1 MSTESAFSPL
11 MFPALPGQASD
22 ERDSIRGHAT
32 GYAAGRKHAEAEM
45 ALLRDS
51 IREEGERA
59 RGQARGEV
67 QSALDALAAATADF
81 RARQVPVL
89 QSVDAS
95 IAAAAIE
102 LAEAI
107 VGHELSTTDGSA
119 RAALD
124 RASLEVVP
132 AGSVVR
138 LNPQDIQVIIAEGG
152 TQAGVE
158 LVADANLERGDAM
171 VELVHGSI
179 DARVSASL
187 SRARAA
193 LVQGQS

>member
-1 MSTESAFSPL
+1 